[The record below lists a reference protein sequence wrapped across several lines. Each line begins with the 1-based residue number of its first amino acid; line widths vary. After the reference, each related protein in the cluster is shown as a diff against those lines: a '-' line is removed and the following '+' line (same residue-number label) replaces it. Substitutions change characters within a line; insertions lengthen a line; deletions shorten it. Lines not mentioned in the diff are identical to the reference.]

1 MLGPTNKRKLYWLCQ
16 WIGWGLYAV
25 LNTILINTYM
35 VLPWSTNIGLL
46 SYGAAGILVTHTLRA
61 HIHRSSLLSK
71 PWRTMAIHTLFMIPL
86 GAITLTMLIQVCWY
100 LVASRTMP
108 TTNVNL
114 SSIIVGI
121 FFNMTFLM
129 LIWLLIYFTVHLIWR
144 SIAQREAQLQA
155 LQAQINPHFL
165 FNSLNSLRG
174 LILENPTAAQDAVT
188 RLSQLMRYS
197 LTQSRRPTVPLCEE
211 LEAVRDYL
219 AIEKM
224 RFEERLEIDWQIEA
238 GLEKIEVPPMCL
250 QTLVENALKHG
261 VGKVQISARKTP
273 NGLRLEVS
281 NPGSLAPTKAP
292 STSTGLANVRERLH
306 LLRGPQAT
314 LKLSESGGQVLATIE
329 LPTT

>member
-1 MLGPTNKRKLYWLCQ
+1 MLGPSERRKLYWLCQ
-16 WIGWGLYAV
+16 SIGWGLYAV
-25 LNTILINTYM
+25 VNTMLINTYM
-35 VLPWSTNIGLL
+35 RLPWTTNFGLL

-61 HIHRSSLLSK
+61 HIHRTSLLSK
-71 PWRTMAIHTLFMIPL
+71 PWRTIAIHALFMIPL
-86 GAITLTMLIQVCWY
+86 GALTLTALIQLCWY
-100 LVASRTMP
+100 IVAGTTMS
-108 TTNVNL
+108 TTEVSL
-114 SSIIVGI
+114 KSIVAGIV
-121 FFNMTFLM
+121 FNMMFLM

-174 LILENPTAAQDAVT
+174 LILENPAAAQDAVT

-197 LTQSRRPTVPLCEE
+197 LTQSRRPTVPLSEE
-211 LEAVRDYL
+211 FDAIRDYL

-224 RFEERLEIDWQIEA
+224 RFEERLEVEWQIEDN
-238 GLEKIEVPPMCL
+238 LNNIEVPPMCL

-261 VGKVQISARKTP
+261 VGKVTIHASRTLG
-273 NGLRLEVS
+273 GLKLEVT

-306 LLRGPQAT
+306 LLRGPQAKLT
-314 LKLSESGGQVLATIE
+314 LSESAGQVLATIE